1 MGDIALNNE
10 GAEYFKQRRF
20 PATLA
25 SLFART
31 RFSYALLRTARSMR
45 VLHRATAVQCGLIN
59 FFRLL
64 LMMFARCG
72 RAILTEF
79 RLQEIAFDIIAARYR
94 FLSPSHKNAL
104 AALFRL
110 LGSERDYSI
119 LTPEPGTGTGIL
131 RLLIFQR
138 SWLGAQN
145 IVNLSSSKFVS
156 SRLSIYLA

>member
-1 MGDIALNNE
+1 MGDIALNKE
-10 GAEYFKQRRF
+10 GAEHFKPRRL

-25 SLFART
+25 SLFAWT
-31 RFSYALLRTARSMR
+31 RSSYPLLRTGRSMR
-45 VLHRATAVQCGLIN
+45 VRPRATAVQCGRIN
-59 FFRLL
+59 FFGLL

-94 FLSPSHKNAL
+94 FRSPSHKNAL
-104 AALFRL
+104 AALCRL
-110 LGSERDYSI
+110 LGSKRDYSI
-119 LTPEPGTGTGIL
+119 LTTEPGTGTGIL

-145 IVNLSSSKFVS
+145 IVNLASSEFVS
-156 SRLSIYLA
+156 SRLSIFFA